1 MNKSESK
8 YFNTA
13 VKMDEAFMEILEQKD
28 FEYISVKEICERA
41 GVNRSTFYLH
51 YETVNDLLEESI
63 CHMNEKFQEYFSQ
76 SGDALVGRIPTAD
89 LGELYLVTPDYLKP
103 YLEYIKEH
111 QRIFLTAMKRSTALR
126 LGDTFD
132 RMYTHVLNPIMERFS
147 VSEKEKK
154 YLLSFYMNGIL
165 AVIKTWISGNCEDD
179 IDYIVKIISELSM
192 RRSDDPVCG
201 EDDMILIDKR

>member
-13 VKMDEAFMEILEQKD
+13 IKMDEAFMEILEHKD
-28 FEYISVKEICERA
+28 FEYISVKEICEKA

-51 YETVNDLLEESI
+51 YETVNDLLEESV
-63 CHMNEKFQEYFSQ
+63 CHMNEKFLEYFSH
-76 SGDALVGRIPTAD
+76 SDNAIVGRIQTAT
-89 LGELYLVTPDYLKP
+89 LEELFLVTPDYLKP

-111 QRIFLTAMKRSTALR
+111 QRIFLTAIKRSTALR
-126 LGDTFD
+126 LEDTYD
-132 RMYTHVLNPIMERFS
+132 RMFTYVLNPIMDRFS
-147 VSEKEKK
+147 IAEKEKK

-179 IDYIVKIISELSM
+179 IDFIVRIISE
-192 RRSDDPVCG
+192 RIYAKER
-201 EDDMILIDKR
+201 

>member
-13 VKMDEAFMEILEQKD
+13 IKMDEAFMELLEEKD

-51 YETVNDLLEESI
+51 YETIGDLLEECISY
-63 CHMNEKFQEYFSQ
+63 MNEKFLEYFNQ
-76 SGDALVGRIPTAD
+76 NDENIVGRIDVVD
-89 LGELYLVTPDYLKP
+89 LKELYLVTPGYLKP

-111 QRIFLTAMKRSTALR
+111 QRIFLTAMKRSNALR
-126 LGDTFD
+126 LADTYN
-132 RMYTHVLNPIMERFS
+132 RMFTHVFNPIMDRFA

-165 AVIKTWISGNCEDD
+165 SIIKTWMSGNCEDD
-179 IDYIVKIISELSM
+179 IDFIVKIISE
-192 RRSDDPVCG
+192 RINPKER
-201 EDDMILIDKR
+201 

>member
-13 VKMDEAFMEILEQKD
+13 IKMDEAFMEILEQKD
-28 FEYISVKEICERA
+28 FEYISIREICERA

-63 CHMNEKFQEYFSQ
+63 NCMNEKFLEYFNQ
-76 SGDALVGRIPTAD
+76 SSDAFVGRIPTAD
-89 LGELYLVTPDYLKP
+89 LDELYLVTPDYLKP

-147 VSEKEKK
+147 IPEKEKK

-201 EDDMILIDKR
+201 EDDTVLIDKR

>member
-13 VKMDEAFMEILEQKD
+13 IKMDEAFIELLEEKD

-51 YETVNDLLEESI
+51 YETIGDLLEESVSY
-63 CHMNEKFQEYFSQ
+63 MNERFLEYFNGNGQ
-76 SGDALVGRIPTAD
+76 SIAGRIDVAD
-89 LGELYLVTPDYLKP
+89 IKELYLVTPDYLRP

-111 QRIFLTAMKRSTALR
+111 QRVFLTAMKRSSALR
-126 LGDTFD
+126 LADTYH
-132 RMYTHVLNPIMERFS
+132 RMFTHVFSPIMDRLS
-147 VSEKEKK
+147 VLEKEKK

-179 IDYIVKIISELSM
+179 IDFIVKIISE
-192 RRSDDPVCG
+192 RIHPK
-201 EDDMILIDKR
+201 E

>member
-1 MNKSESK
+1 MSKSESK

-13 VKMDEAFMEILEQKD
+13 MKMDEAFMEILEQKD

-63 CHMNEKFQEYFSQ
+63 SHMNEKFLEYFSQ
-76 SGDALVGRIPTAD
+76 SDSTIVGRISSAD
-89 LGELYLVTPDYLKP
+89 LDELYLVTPDYLKP

-111 QRIFLTAMKRSTALR
+111 QRIFLTTLKRSTALR
-126 LGDTFD
+126 IDDTFEK
-132 RMYTHVLNPIMERFS
+132 MFTHVLNPIMDRFS

-154 YLLSFYMNGIL
+154 YLLSFYMIGIL

-179 IDYIVKIISELSM
+179 IDFIVKIISE
-192 RRSDDPVCG
+192 RIHAKER
-201 EDDMILIDKR
+201 

>member
-13 VKMDEAFMEILEQKD
+13 IKMDKAFMELLEEKD

-51 YETVNDLLEESI
+51 YETIADLLDESI
-63 CHMNEKFQEYFSQ
+63 SYMNGKF
-76 SGDALVGRIPTAD
+76 
-89 LGELYLVTPDYLKP
+89 
-103 YLEYIKEH
+103 LEYIKEH
-111 QRIFLTAMKRSTALR
+111 QRIFLTAMKRSNALR
-126 LGDTFD
+126 LDDTYD
-132 RMYTHVLNPIMERFS
+132 RMFTHVLNPIMTRFS

-165 AVIKTWISGNCEDD
+165 AVIKTWIFGNCEDD
-179 IDYIVKIISELSM
+179 IDFMVKIISE
-192 RRSDDPVCG
+192 RIHTKER
-201 EDDMILIDKR
+201 

>member
-13 VKMDEAFMEILEQKD
+13 IKMDEAFMELLEEKD

-51 YETVNDLLEESI
+51 YETIGDLLEESI
-63 CHMNEKFQEYFSQ
+63 SYMNGKFQEYFNQNSENFVE
-76 SGDALVGRIPTAD
+76 GIDVAD
-89 LGELYLVTPDYLKP
+89 LKELYLVTPSYLKP

-111 QRIFLTAMKRSTALR
+111 QRIFLTAMKRSNALR
-126 LGDTFD
+126 LADTYD
-132 RMYTHVLNPIMERFS
+132 RMFTHVFSPIMDRFF
-147 VSEKEKK
+147 VSEEEKK

-165 AVIKTWISGNCEDD
+165 AVIKIWMSGNCEDD
-179 IDYIVKIISELSM
+179 VDFIVKIISE
-192 RRSDDPVCG
+192 RIYPKER
-201 EDDMILIDKR
+201 

>member
-13 VKMDEAFMEILEQKD
+13 IKMDEAFMELLEEKD

-51 YETVNDLLEESI
+51 YETIGDLLEESI
-63 CHMNEKFQEYFSQ
+63 SYMNGKFLEYFNQNSENF
-76 SGDALVGRIPTAD
+76 VGRIDVAD
-89 LGELYLVTPDYLKP
+89 LKELYLVTPNYLKP

-111 QRIFLTAMKRSTALR
+111 QRIFLTAMKRSNALR
-126 LGDTFD
+126 LADTYD
-132 RMYTHVLNPIMERFS
+132 RMFTHVFNPIMDRFA

-165 AVIKTWISGNCEDD
+165 AVTKTWMSGDCEDD
-179 IDYIVKIISELSM
+179 IDFIVKIISE
-192 RRSDDPVCG
+192 RIHPKER
-201 EDDMILIDKR
+201 

>member
-13 VKMDEAFMEILEQKD
+13 IKMDEAFMEILEQKD

-63 CHMNEKFQEYFSQ
+63 NCMNEKFLEYFNQ
-76 SGDALVGRIPTAD
+76 SSDAFVGRIPTAD
-89 LGELYLVTPDYLKP
+89 LDELYLVTPDYLKP

-147 VSEKEKK
+147 IPEKEKK

-192 RRSDDPVCG
+192 RRSDEQVCG
-201 EDDMILIDKR
+201 EDDTVLIDKR

>member
-13 VKMDEAFMEILEQKD
+13 IKMDEAFMELLEEKD

-51 YETVNDLLEESI
+51 YETIGDLLEESI
-63 CHMNEKFQEYFSQ
+63 SYMNGKFVEYFNQ
-76 SGDALVGRIPTAD
+76 KGENIAGRIDVAD
-89 LGELYLVTPDYLKP
+89 IEELYLVTPDYLRP

-111 QRIFLTAMKRSTALR
+111 QRVFLTAIKRSNALG
-126 LGDTFD
+126 LADTYD
-132 RMYTHVLNPIMERFS
+132 RMYTHLFNPIMDRFS
-147 VSEKEKK
+147 ISEKEKK
-154 YLLSFYMNGIL
+154 YLLSFYMDGIL

-179 IDYIVKIISELSM
+179 IDFIVKIISE
-192 RRSDDPVCG
+192 RIYPKG
-201 EDDMILIDKR
+201 

>member
-13 VKMDEAFMEILEQKD
+13 IKMDEAFMEILEQKD

-76 SGDALVGRIPTAD
+76 SGDALVGRIPKAD

-111 QRIFLTAMKRSTALR
+111 QRIFLTAMKRSTILR
-126 LGDTFD
+126 LDD
-132 RMYTHVLNPIMERFS
+132 AYNRMYTHVLNPIMERFS

-165 AVIKTWISGNCEDD
+165 AVIKTWISENCEDD
-179 IDYIVKIISELSM
+179 IDYIVKIISE
-192 RRSDDPVCG
+192 RIHAK
-201 EDDMILIDKR
+201 E

>member
-13 VKMDEAFMEILEQKD
+13 IKMDEAFMGLLEEKD

-51 YETVNDLLEESI
+51 YETIGDLLEESVSY
-63 CHMNEKFQEYFSQ
+63 MNERFLEYFNGNGQ
-76 SGDALVGRIPTAD
+76 SITGRIDVAD
-89 LGELYLVTPDYLKP
+89 IRELYLVTPDYLRP

-111 QRIFLTAMKRSTALR
+111 QRVFLTAMKRSNSLR
-126 LGDTFD
+126 LADTYH
-132 RMYTHVLNPIMERFS
+132 RMFTHVLSPIMDRFS

-165 AVIKTWISGNCEDD
+165 AIIKTWISGNCEDD
-179 IDYIVKIISELSM
+179 IDFIVKIISE
-192 RRSDDPVCG
+192 RIHPK
-201 EDDMILIDKR
+201 E

>member
-13 VKMDEAFMEILEQKD
+13 IKMDEAFMEILEQKD
-28 FEYISVKEICERA
+28 FEYISIREICERA

-63 CHMNEKFQEYFSQ
+63 NCMNEKFLEYFNQ
-76 SGDALVGRIPTAD
+76 SGDAFVGRIPTAD
-89 LGELYLVTPDYLKP
+89 LDELYLVTPVYLKP

-147 VSEKEKK
+147 IPEKEKK

-201 EDDMILIDKR
+201 EDDTVLIDKR

>member
-13 VKMDEAFMEILEQKD
+13 IKMDEAFIELLEEKD

-51 YETVNDLLEESI
+51 YETIGDLLEESVSY
-63 CHMNEKFQEYFSQ
+63 MNERFLEYFNGNGQ
-76 SGDALVGRIPTAD
+76 SIVGRIDVAD
-89 LGELYLVTPDYLKP
+89 IKELYLVTPDYLRP

-111 QRIFLTAMKRSTALR
+111 QRVFLTAMKRSNALR
-126 LGDTFD
+126 LADTYH
-132 RMYTHVLNPIMERFS
+132 RMFTHVFSPIMDRLS
-147 VSEKEKK
+147 VLEKEKK

-179 IDYIVKIISELSM
+179 IDFIVKIISE
-192 RRSDDPVCG
+192 RIHPK
-201 EDDMILIDKR
+201 E

>member
-76 SGDALVGRIPTAD
+76 SGDALVGRIPKAD

-111 QRIFLTAMKRSTALR
+111 QRIFLTAIKRSTILR
-126 LGDTFD
+126 LDD
-132 RMYTHVLNPIMERFS
+132 AYNRMYTHVLNPIMERFS

-165 AVIKTWISGNCEDD
+165 AVIKTWISENCEDD
-179 IDYIVKIISELSM
+179 IDYIVKIISE
-192 RRSDDPVCG
+192 RIHAK
-201 EDDMILIDKR
+201 E

>member
-13 VKMDEAFMEILEQKD
+13 IKMDEAFMELLEEKD

-51 YETVNDLLEESI
+51 YEVIGDLLEESI
-63 CHMNEKFQEYFSQ
+63 SYMNGKFLEYFDQ
-76 SGDALVGRIPTAD
+76 NDENIAERIDVVD
-89 LGELYLVTPDYLKP
+89 LKELHLVTPSYLKP

-111 QRIFLTAMKRSTALR
+111 QRIFLTAIKRSNALR
-126 LGDTFD
+126 LSDTYD
-132 RMYTHVLNPIMERFS
+132 RMFTHVFNPIMDRFS

-165 AVIKTWISGNCEDD
+165 AVIKSWISGNCEDD
-179 IDYIVKIISELSM
+179 IDFIVKIISE
-192 RRSDDPVCG
+192 RIHPK
-201 EDDMILIDKR
+201 E

>member
-13 VKMDEAFMEILEQKD
+13 IRMDEAFMELLEEKD

-51 YETVNDLLEESI
+51 YETIGDLLEESVSY
-63 CHMNEKFQEYFSQ
+63 MNERFLEYFNGNGQ
-76 SGDALVGRIPTAD
+76 SIAGRIDVAD
-89 LGELYLVTPDYLKP
+89 
-103 YLEYIKEH
+103 IKE
-111 QRIFLTAMKRSTALR
+111 FALR
-126 LGDTFD
+126 LADTYH
-132 RMYTHVLNPIMERFS
+132 RMFTHVLSPIMDRFS

-154 YLLSFYMNGIL
+154 YLLSFYMNGIM

-179 IDYIVKIISELSM
+179 IDFIVKIISE
-192 RRSDDPVCG
+192 RIPPK
-201 EDDMILIDKR
+201 E

>member
-13 VKMDEAFMEILEQKD
+13 IKMDEAFMELLEEKD

-51 YETVNDLLEESI
+51 YETIGDLLEECISY
-63 CHMNEKFQEYFSQ
+63 MNEKFLEYFNQ
-76 SGDALVGRIPTAD
+76 NAENFVGRIDVVD
-89 LGELYLVTPDYLKP
+89 LKELYLVTPNYLIP

-111 QRIFLTAMKRSTALR
+111 QRIFLTAMKRSHALR
-126 LGDTFD
+126 LDDTYD
-132 RMYTHVLNPIMERFS
+132 RMFTHVFNPIMDRFS
-147 VSEKEKK
+147 VSDKEKK

-165 AVIKTWISGNCEDD
+165 AVIKTWILGNCDDD
-179 IDYIVKIISELSM
+179 IDFMVKIISE
-192 RRSDDPVCG
+192 RIHPKER
-201 EDDMILIDKR
+201 

>member
-13 VKMDEAFMEILEQKD
+13 IKMDEAFMELLEEKD

-51 YETVNDLLEESI
+51 YETIGDLLEESI
-63 CHMNEKFQEYFSQ
+63 SYINEKFQEYYNQ
-76 SGDALVGRIPTAD
+76 NDENIPGRINVLD
-89 LGELYLVTPDYLKP
+89 LKELYLVTPSYLKP

-111 QRIFLTAMKRSTALR
+111 QRIFLTAMKRSNALR
-126 LGDTFD
+126 LADTYD
-132 RMYTHVLNPIMERFS
+132 RMLTHVFDPIMDRFAIS
-147 VSEKEKK
+147 DKEKK

-165 AVIKTWISGNCEDD
+165 AVIKTWMSGDCEDD
-179 IDYIVKIISELSM
+179 IDFIVKIISE
-192 RRSDDPVCG
+192 RINPKER
-201 EDDMILIDKR
+201 

>member
-13 VKMDEAFMEILEQKD
+13 IKMDEAFMEILEQKD
-28 FEYISVKEICERA
+28 FEYISIREICERA

-63 CHMNEKFQEYFSQ
+63 NCMNEKFLEYFNQ
-76 SGDALVGRIPTAD
+76 SSDAFVGRIPTAD
-89 LGELYLVTPDYLKP
+89 LDELYLVTPDYLKP

-147 VSEKEKK
+147 IPEKEKK

-192 RRSDDPVCG
+192 RRSDEQVCG
-201 EDDMILIDKR
+201 EDDTVLIDKR